1 MVVQCKR
8 DTKGKSRENFEALV
22 YVVTSCGHLASDF
35 LVMFGFPI
43 ITYILERRGTDIFT
57 IVRISFM
64 KYAGVDC
71 LVYSCSRT
79 FGVSTFVVKAASR

>member
-1 MVVQCKR
+1 MIVQCKR

-64 KYAGVDC
+64 KYAGVEC
-71 LVYSCSRT
+71 LKPDVDYCNSSRWFAGRT
-79 FGVSTFVVKAASR
+79 L